1 MTTKKQLIRLKD
13 GEIPNKNPSVIP
25 SPNPSSNPSIKIPT
39 FIKSLASVPHH
50 ILEMEMELINKKESW
65 LSAKQREYVQGYVEH
80 LKKEGLYRPVV
91 PAREEVEN
99 G

>member
-13 GEIPNKNPSVIP
+13 GEIPNKNPSVNIP
-25 SPNPSSNPSIKIPT
+25 A
-39 FIKSLASVPHH
+39 FIKSLATVPHH

-80 LKKEGLYRPVV
+80 LKKEGLYRPQV
-91 PAREEVEN
+91 PVREEKEVEN

>member
-1 MTTKKQLIRLKD
+1 MEPNLNKTTEQEYIMY
-13 GEIPNKNPSVIP
+13 PNDLSQPSK
-25 SPNPSSNPSIKIPT
+25 SIKLPA
-39 FIKSLASVPHH
+39 FIKSLATVPHH

-91 PAREEVEN
+91 EKDVEIK
-99 G
+99 